1 MLGVF
6 LNLILIALASL
17 SAAYGISFFIKKND
31 FLYTRVFTLLFAAAT
46 FLTCSGFALLSFLPS
61 SRPASIAHV
70 IGLFGIDSF
79 LLFELAFLFYDMKTS
94 KSLATV
100 QIVIF
105 GIFELTDIFAHIWKN
120 PFNYIRRELFTTF
133 ELQDF
138 RMLVLHYSYIIL
150 LAATL
155 LVLSIKWRRRKTTK
169 RDKAFALRVILANLL
184 IFAFDLLNILSG
196 TPIFEQSPNFCYC
209 AALSAVFF
217 IWFWQV
223 KKHSA
228 FFPSVENV
236 SKEVFY
242 MIDVPILIF
251 DLEGKLSLCN
261 AAARW
266 ELKTEGKTETNMR
279 EILTL
284 TDVKTLRLLAKAKQA
299 ISGKIETCVKSTG
312 QKCAAT
318 YFVKLDYTGE
328 PFCLIM
334 KVIVQK
340 QEEQK

>member
-6 LNLILIALASL
+6 LNLILISLASL
-17 SAAYGISFFIKKND
+17 CAAYGISFFIKKND
-31 FLYTRVFTLLFAAAT
+31 FLYTRVFTLVFGVSTLFA
-46 FLTCSGFALLSFLPS
+46 CSGFGMLGFLPS
-61 SRPASIAHV
+61 SRPVLIAHV
-70 IGLFGIDSF
+70 MGLFGIDSF
-79 LLFELAFLFYDMKTS
+79 LLFELAFLLYDARTRK
-94 KSLATV
+94 
-100 QIVIF
+100 IF
-105 GIFELTDIFAHIWKN
+105 AAIPVALFGLFELFDICAHLAIN
-120 PFNYIRRELFTTF
+120 PFNYIRRELYTTF

-138 RMLVLHYSYIIL
+138 RTLVLHYSYILI

-155 LVLSIKWRRRKTTK
+155 LVLSIQWRRRKTTK

-184 IFAFDLLNILSG
+184 ILAFDLLNLRG

-242 MIDVPILIF
+242 TIDVPILIF
-251 DLEGKLSLCN
+251 DLDGKLSLCN

-266 ELKTEGKTETNMR
+266 ELKTEGLKDTKLR
-279 EILTL
+279 DILTL
-284 TDVKTLRLLAKAKQA
+284 TDVETLRLLAKAKQA
-299 ISGKIETCVKSTG
+299 LSGTIETCVKSTG
-312 QKCAAT
+312 QTCAAT

-340 QEEQK
+340 QGDSK